1 MKTLS
6 RFLTQLFYMQIVV
19 IYYLILICVHWR
31 YHCIVI
37 IGNFF
42 YLWREPFLKARRH
55 LEIKGKELGT
65 LEWNYTIHRE
75 NSQRRIGSGRETADS
90 QCGCGVQ
97 DTFYWPVCHLCRV
110 SGAIV
115 SSSDHVNLDIYNL
128 CVLMTINPSSADIL
142 VSPGGCGQC
151 LCHRCPHIYLTHR
164 QCGGGAEDVFIDS
177 VVRGGGGKHYQRHG
191 QS

>member
-1 MKTLS
+1 M
-6 RFLTQLFYMQIVV
+6 
-19 IYYLILICVHWR
+19 YLRQSV
-31 YHCIVI
+31 
-37 IGNFF
+37 
-42 YLWREPFLKARRH
+42 
-55 LEIKGKELGT
+55 LG
-65 LEWNYTIHRE
+65 W
-75 NSQRRIGSGRETADS
+75 
-90 QCGCGVQ
+90 Q

-128 CVLMTINPSSADIL
+128 CVLMTINPSSSDIL

-177 VVRGGGGKHYQRHG
+177 VVRGEGGEGANIIRDMDSLNNGEQMLDLSGFVTTFEIFSRDRRLNLII
-191 QS
+191 